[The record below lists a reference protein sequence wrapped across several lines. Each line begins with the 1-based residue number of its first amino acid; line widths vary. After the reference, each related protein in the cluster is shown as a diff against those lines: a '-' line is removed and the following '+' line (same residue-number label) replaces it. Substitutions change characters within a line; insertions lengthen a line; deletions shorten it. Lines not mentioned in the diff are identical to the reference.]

1 MLLYPEVAKKAQAEL
16 DSVVGTDRIPTFE
29 DRDNLPYINAIVK
42 ETIRWHP
49 VAPMGLP
56 HVNEE
61 DDIFNGYFIPKGS
74 IILPCIWGFSK
85 DPAMHDKPFEFIPE
99 RFIGGEAY
107 GGRPAETDVMSYAF
121 GFGRRVCPGSLLADA
136 SVFMAAATALSTLDI
151 KKAVDARGQTIEPKF
166 EFVEGVLTHPVPY
179 ESACVPRSARAAAL
193 IRSVEEEHPWDT
205 ADSKTIANMHWVN
218 PVHSS
223 TYL

>member
-1 MLLYPEVAKKAQAEL
+1 L
-16 DSVVGTDRIPTFE
+16 S
-29 DRDNLPYINAIVK
+29 
-42 ETIRWHP
+42 
-49 VAPMGLP
+49 
-56 HVNEE
+56 
-61 DDIFNGYFIPKGS
+61 
-74 IILPCIWGFSK
+74 
-85 DPAMHDKPFEFIPE
+85 
-99 RFIGGEAY
+99 
-107 GGRPAETDVMSYAF
+107 
-121 GFGRRVCPGSLLADA
+121 RVCPGSLLADA